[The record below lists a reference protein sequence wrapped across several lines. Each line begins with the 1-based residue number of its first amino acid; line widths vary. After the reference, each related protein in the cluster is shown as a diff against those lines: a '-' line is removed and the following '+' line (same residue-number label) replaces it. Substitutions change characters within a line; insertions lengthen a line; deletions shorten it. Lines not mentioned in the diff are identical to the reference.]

1 MNSAP
6 TIPLE
11 STAQEALAEEELDK
25 ETSALQL
32 QRFPLHAPL
41 PVPKAA
47 IFLPQ
52 RLCTLLEEPLVKIQ
66 QKYIDT

>member
-32 QRFPLHAPL
+32 QHFPLHAPL
-41 PVPKAA
+41 PAPRDA

-52 RLCTLLEEPLVKIQ
+52 CICTLLEELSVRI
-66 QKYIDT
+66 

>member
-1 MNSAP
+1 MDSAP

-41 PVPKAA
+41 PAPKAA

-52 RLCTLLEEPLVKIQ
+52 HLCTLLEEPLVKIQ

>member
-11 STAQEALAEEELDK
+11 STAQEALAKEELDK

-32 QRFPLHAPL
+32 QHFPLHAPL
-41 PVPKAA
+41 PAPRDA

-52 RLCTLLEEPLVKIQ
+52 CICTLLEELSVRI
-66 QKYIDT
+66 

>member
-32 QRFPLHAPL
+32 QCFPLHAPL
-41 PVPKAA
+41 PAPKAA

-52 RLCTLLEEPLVKIQ
+52 HLCTLLEEPLVKIQ